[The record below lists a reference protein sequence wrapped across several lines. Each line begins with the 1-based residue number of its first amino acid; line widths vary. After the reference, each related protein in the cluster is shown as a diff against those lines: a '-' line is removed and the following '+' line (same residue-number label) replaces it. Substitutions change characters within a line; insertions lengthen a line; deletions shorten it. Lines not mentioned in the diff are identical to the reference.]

1 MTAAEF
7 KTILHKLP
15 NQPGIYKYF
24 DERDMLLYVGKAKDL
39 RKRVS
44 SYFTESKNDSARIRL
59 LVKKIKKIDVAIV
72 ETETDALLLEN
83 SLIKKHQPRYNVA
96 LKDDKTYPYV
106 CIKNEHFPRMFMT
119 RKMIPDGSVYLG
131 PFVSISRTQPVLD
144 FIREVFPLRT
154 CNLYLSKKN
163 IEAGKFKS
171 CLEYHI
177 GKCAAP
183 CIGKQ
188 TEEDYAK
195 NIQRIRTI
203 LRGNLQP
210 VIADWKFA
218 MNEHSSKME
227 FEAAETYKKKLQA
240 IENYQSKSTIV
251 NPEITDVDVFSFESF
266 EQKAFVNYL
275 KVMNG
280 SIIQTKTVELTHQL
294 DETQEELLIFTIN
307 ALREELKSDSQ
318 EIIVPFE
325 VEYPDA
331 TIKVT
336 VPKIGDKKKLLDLSR
351 MNALY
356 FRQQRLKVYVN
367 QKQRSSKQKVLDQLK
382 EDFHLTELPDHIECF
397 DNSNMQGSFP
407 VASMVVFRNGKPAK
421 NDYRHFNIKTVE
433 GPNDFASMEEIV
445 FRRYKRLLDEKKA
458 LPKLVM
464 IDGGKGQLSSAM
476 KSIRA
481 LDLEGKIAIAG
492 IAKKLEEIYFPN
504 DPVPMHIN
512 KKSMSLKLIQQIRNE
527 AHRFAIEFHR
537 DKRSKGTFKTALT
550 EIDGIGKS
558 TAEKLLTHFKSVK
571 KIQRAP
577 FTELAELIGDSKAQ
591 VVFDYL
597 TAAGKVEQ

>member
-1 MTAAEF
+1 MTSAEF
-7 KTILHKLP
+7 KTILHKMP
-15 NQPGIYKYF
+15 SQPGIYKYF
-24 DERDMLLYVGKAKDL
+24 DEADKLLYVGKAKDL
-39 RKRVS
+39 KKRVA
-44 SYFTESKNDSARIRL
+44 SYFTESRNTSARIRL
-59 LVKKIKKIDVAIV
+59 LVKKIKKIEVALV

-119 RKMIPDGSVYLG
+119 RRMIPDGSVYLG
-131 PFVSISRTQPVLD
+131 PFVSVSRTQPVLD

-163 IEAGKFKS
+163 IEAKKFKS
-171 CLEYHI
+171 CLEFDI

-183 CIGKQ
+183 CVGKQ
-188 TEEDYAK
+188 TEEDYGK

-210 VIADWKFA
+210 VIADWKTS
-218 MNEHSSKME
+218 MNDHSSKME
-227 FEAAETYKKKLQA
+227 FEAADTYKKKLQA

-251 NPEITDVDVFSFESF
+251 NPEITDVDVFSFESY

-280 SIIQTKTVELTHQL
+280 SIIQTKNVELTHQL
-294 DETQEELLIFTIN
+294 DETQEELLIFTVN
-307 ALREELKSDSQ
+307 ALREELKSDSK

-325 VEYPDA
+325 IEYPDLA
-331 TIKVT
+331 INVT

-356 FRQQRLKVYVN
+356 FRQQRQKVYVN
-367 QKQRSSKQKVLDQLK
+367 QKQRSSKQKVLEQLK

-445 FRRYKRLLDEKKA
+445 FRRYKRLLNEKKP

-476 KSIRA
+476 KSLQA
-481 LDLEGKIAIAG
+481 LNLEGQIAVAG

-537 DKRSKGTFKTALT
+537 NKRSKGTFKTALT

-558 TAEKLLTHFKSVK
+558 TAEKLLTHFKSVN
-571 KIQRAP
+571 KIQQTP

-591 VVFDYL
+591 LVFDYL
-597 TAAGKVEQ
+597 TATTKLQ